1 MENILNYTLDEL
13 NKSMENLSDFSLERL
28 LSKYTSLENLVG
40 NAFKYNVNEIA
51 YKAQML
57 QDKIFCEI
65 NKRINGG
72 M

>member
-1 MENILNYTLDEL
+1 MENVLNYTLDEL

-28 LSKYTSLENLVG
+28 LSKYTSLEDLAG

-57 QDKIFCEI
+57 QEKIFDEI
-65 NKRINGG
+65 NRRINGG

>member
-1 MENILNYTLDEL
+1 MENVLNYTLDEL

-65 NKRINGG
+65 NKRIDGG

>member
-1 MENILNYTLDEL
+1 MENVLNYTLDEL

-28 LSKYTSLENLVG
+28 LSKYTSLEDLVG

-65 NKRINGG
+65 NRRINRG